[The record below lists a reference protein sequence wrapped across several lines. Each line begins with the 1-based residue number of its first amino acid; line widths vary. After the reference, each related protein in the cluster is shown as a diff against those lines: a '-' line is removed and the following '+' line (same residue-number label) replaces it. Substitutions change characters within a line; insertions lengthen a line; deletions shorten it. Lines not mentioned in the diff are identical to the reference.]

1 MYILIAVTLHF
12 LEGTLIRVKYS
23 SKIKKTFRNNLSVF
37 VAGAL
42 LCQEFFL
49 NLYTGNNERLFLVY
63 LFSNVTNNLKL
74 YSHNN
79 STGDKPDNLIGGM
92 HND

>member
-1 MYILIAVTLHF
+1 MYILIAVTFHF
-12 LEGTLIRVKYS
+12 SEGTLIRVKYF
-23 SKIKKTFRNNLSVF
+23 IKKTLRNNLSVF
-37 VAGAL
+37 VAGKL

-49 NLYTGNNERLFLVY
+49 NLYTGNNEPLFLVY
-63 LFSNVTNNLKL
+63 LFSVVTNNLKL

-92 HND
+92 HNE